1 MPLEKYV
8 KEIKVK
14 HQIEGLNKFAQ
25 CNIEQNPN
33 TLKT

>member
-1 MPLEKYV
+1 MMKLSMKRTN
-8 KEIKVK
+8 VK